1 MACACRPRRSY
12 GNSASCSL
20 RYSYVGGSL
29 TRTSE
34 RNPSREVDREEALHL
49 VDEGYQL
56 RELEAKAC
64 RGQRA
69 SYPVSW
75 GGKLVVT
82 KRRG

>member
-1 MACACRPRRSY
+1 MACSCKTRRSL
-12 GNSASCSL
+12 GKASSCTL

-34 RNPSREVDREEALHL
+34 RHRSQEVDREEALHL
-49 VDEGYQL
+49 VDEAYQL
-56 RELEAKAC
+56 RMLENDAC
-64 RGQRA
+64 QGKRA

-82 KRRG
+82 RKR